1 MDNVARYGRW
11 ILGRDERIMARTVN
25 DMKTLAI
32 YFILT
37 ASVIADTLPE
47 LVAQAKADGVGTNVV
62 AIAKHLNAPQGY
74 TTTITTNTVAKPP
87 GLIAIES
94 AIMAEIVAA
103 GIDSTATGWT
113 YRIDL
118 PSCPAWLRSMV
129 PRTLGINP
137 DGEPINADF
146 GQPTATVVGRV
157 RVANPSL
164 SEEHLGHKVSLD
176 DVKNAE

>member
-1 MDNVARYGRW
+1 MDNIAGYGRW
-11 ILGRDERIMARTVN
+11 VLAGDERIMERTVN

-47 LVAQAKADGVGTNVV
+47 LVAQAKADGIGTNLV
-62 AIAKHLNAPQGY
+62 AIAKYLNSPQGY
-74 TTTITTNTVAKPP
+74 TTTTTTNIVTKPA

-94 AIMAEIVAA
+94 AILAEIVST

-118 PSCPAWLRSMV
+118 TRCPVWLRGMV
-129 PRTLGINP
+129 PRTFGVQR

-146 GQPTATVVGRV
+146 GQPTSTVVGRV

-164 SEEHLGHKVSLD
+164 AVEHLGRPVTIEELQ
-176 DVKNAE
+176 